1 MSCFQLP
8 ALGSY
13 GNAGAYMTQAAG
25 INNWDISLAKVFT
38 IKEQHRITFRA
49 EFFNAFN
56 RTHFRKPGGRI
67 SENFSSSGVG
77 RIGGLTVPPRQI
89 QFALRYDF

>member
-1 MSCFQLP
+1 
-8 ALGSY
+8 
-13 GNAGAYMTQAAG
+13 MTQAAG
-25 INNWDISLAKVFT
+25 IASWDISLAKQFP
-38 IKEQHRITFRA
+38 INEQHRITLRA

-77 RIGGLTVPPRQI
+77 RIGSVTVPPRQI